1 MRKHL
6 KCMVSSFVA
15 AALLVTS
22 VLAPL
27 DRTDTPTAQAQIT
40 KRVSVHDPSI
50 AVSKEGTYYVFGSHI
65 EAAKSTDLITWE
77 TFTNGYATTNN
88 KIFGNLATNL
98 ADAFKWAGNQGDT
111 DDINKT
117 YHVWAPDVFW
127 NPDYVNE
134 NGTKGAYM
142 MYFCTTSTAT
152 RSVIGFATSQNIEGP
167 YTYKKSLIYSG
178 FAKKSA
184 KDAGGKTDLIY
195 TNTNIDELI
204 ANGTL
209 KDGVNSNWFNSN
221 GLYNN
226 SYAPNAI
233 DPTVFEDKSG
243 KLWMTYGSWSG
254 GIFILEIDPA
264 TGDVINRPKTGTA
277 SGNRIVDEYFGTRI
291 AGGFAKSGE
300 APYILYDKT
309 SDYYY
314 LYVTYEWLGVD
325 GGYNMR
331 LFRSKNPDGPYTDAA
346 GTNAALESAA
356 TDHNKVGI
364 KVMGNHNMPN
374 IWYAYK
380 SPGHNSALIDDKTGK
395 RFLFYHTRFQGRG
408 ETHQLRVHQQ
418 FLNEQGWP
426 VTAPYE
432 YTGETISPT
441 GYATDEVVGE
451 YAYVNHGITSDK
463 STVNES
469 KNIVLR
475 KNGTVTGDATGT
487 WTAKAGSYYMDI
499 KIGNVTYSG
508 VFLKQ
513 TKETSDAQVMTFT
526 AIGTN
531 NQTVFGVKKDV
542 GITAAKST
550 IYVGGNT
557 NKTVQLK
564 LAGVAETSYT
574 VSYKSSK
581 PSVASVSKTGKVTA
595 KKAGSTK
602 ITATI
607 KIGNTTKTVSKTIKV
622 KKAYL
627 KFSKKKTSLKVKKTY
642 KYKVKAYGIKASSVR
657 FKSSKSSVLK
667 INKKTGKAT
676 AKKKGT
682 AKITASYKKA
692 KVTVKVKV
700 K

>member
-6 KCMVSSFVA
+6 KRMVSCLVA
-15 AALLVTS
+15 AALMATS

-27 DRTDTPTAQAQIT
+27 DLTGTPAAQAQIT

-65 EAAKSTDLITWE
+65 DAAKSADLITWE

-98 ADAFKWAGNQGDT
+98 AEPFKWAGDHDMDATN
-111 DDINKT
+111 
-117 YHVWAPDVFW
+117 YSVWAPDVFW
-127 NPDYVNE
+127 NPDYVNDD
-134 NGTKGAYM
+134 GTKGAYM
-142 MYFCTTSTAT
+142 MYFCTTSTAI
-152 RSVIGFATSQNIEGP
+152 RSVIAFATSQNIEGP

-178 FAKKSA
+178 FTKESA
-184 KDAGGKTDLIY
+184 KDTGSRIDKKY

-209 KDGVNSNWFNSN
+209 KDGLNNSWFTGNT
-221 GLYNN
+221 GYNN
-226 SYAPNAI
+226 GYAPNAI
-233 DPTVFEDKSG
+233 DPTVFEDKDG

-254 GIFILEIDPA
+254 GIYILEVDPA
-264 TGDVINRPKTGTA
+264 TGDVKYPGKNGTA

-291 AGGFAKSGE
+291 AGGFTKSGE
-300 APYILYDKT
+300 APYILYDKA

-314 LYVTYEWLGVD
+314 LYVSYEGLTAD

-346 GTNAALESAA
+346 GNNAALESAA
-356 TDHNKVGI
+356 TNHDNVGI
-364 KVMGNHNMPN
+364 KVMGNYNIPN

-380 SPGHNSALIDDKTGK
+380 APGHNSALIDDKTGK
-395 RFLFYHTRFQGRG
+395 RFLIYHTRFQGRG

-432 YTGETISPT
+432 YTGETISST

-451 YAYVNHGITSDK
+451 YAFVNHGITSDR

-469 KNIVLR
+469 KSIVLR

-487 WTAKAGSYYMDI
+487 WSAKAGSYYMNI

-508 VFLKQ
+508 IFLRQ
-513 TKETSDAQVMTFT
+513 TKETSDAQIMTFT

-531 NQTVFGVKKDV
+531 NQTVFGVKKDL
-542 GITAAKST
+542 GISVSKST

-557 NKTVQLK
+557 TKTSQVK
-564 LAGVAETSYT
+564 LSGVAESAYT
-574 VSYKSSK
+574 VTYKSSK
-581 PSVASVSKTGKVTA
+581 PSVASVNSKGKVTA
-595 KKAGSTK
+595 KKKGSAK

-607 KIGNTTKTVSKTIKV
+607 KIGTATKTLSKTIKV

-627 KFSKKKTSLKVKKTY
+627 KFSKKKTSLKAKKSY
-642 KYKVKAYGIKASSVR
+642 KYKVKGYGIKASSVR

>member
-6 KCMVSSFVA
+6 KRMVSCLAA
-15 AALLVTS
+15 AALMAAS

-27 DRTDTPTAQAQIT
+27 DFTGAPAAQAQIT

-65 EAAKSTDLITWE
+65 DAAKSTDLITWE

-111 DDINKT
+111 DDKN

-127 NPDYVNE
+127 NPNYVNE
-134 NGTKGAYM
+134 DNTKGAYM
-142 MYFCTTSTAT
+142 MYFCTTSTGV

-167 YTYKKSLIYSG
+167 YTYKKSLIHSG
-178 FAKKSA
+178 FTKNSA

-209 KDGVNSNWFNSN
+209 KDGVNSKWFTAS
-221 GLYNN
+221 GAFDN

-233 DPTVFEDKSG
+233 DPTVFEDKDG

-254 GIFILEIDPA
+254 GIYILEIDPA
-264 TGDVINRPKTGTA
+264 TGDVKYPGKNGTA

-291 AGGFAKSGE
+291 SGGFKQSGE
-300 APYILYDKT
+300 APYILYDKA

-314 LYVTYEWLGVD
+314 LYVTYEWLAAD

-346 GTNAALESAA
+346 GNNAALENA
-356 TDHNKVGI
+356 TVNHNNIGI
-364 KVMGNHNMPN
+364 KVMGNYNIPN

-380 SPGHNSALIDDKTGK
+380 APGHNSALIDDKTGK

-408 ETHQLRVHQQ
+408 ELHQLRVHQQ

-451 YAYVNHGITSDK
+451 YAFVNHGITSDRA
-463 STVNES
+463 SVNES
-469 KNIVLR
+469 KSIVLR
-475 KNGTVTGDATGT
+475 KNGTITGDVTGT
-487 WTAKAGSYYMDI
+487 WSAKSGSYHMNV

-508 VFLKQ
+508 VFLRQ
-513 TKETSDAQVMTFT
+513 TKETSDAQIMTFT

-531 NQTVFGVKKDV
+531 NQTVFGVKKDL
-542 GITAAKST
+542 GISVSKST
-550 IYVGGNT
+550 IYTGGNT
-557 NKTVQLK
+557 TKTSQVK
-564 LAGVAETSYT
+564 LSGVAESAYT

-581 PSVASVSKTGKVTA
+581 PSVASVNSKGKVTA
-595 KKAGSTK
+595 KKKGSAK

-607 KIGNTTKTVSKTIKV
+607 KIGTTTKTLSKTIKV

-627 KFSKKKTSLKVKKTY
+627 KFSKKKTSLKAKKSY
-642 KYKVKAYGIKASSVR
+642 KYKVKGYGIKASSVR